1 MVSLHKEEI
10 LELLEF
16 VAATAEK
23 IIKRTSMIESVDDFL
38 LSDAGMEKM
47 DAACMLMQVIGENL
61 KIIDNKTD
69 HKLLSQYPEVSWKGA
84 IGMRDFISHHYIGVD
99 PDIIFI
105 TIKQRMPS
113 LLDAVNHII
122 NDLKTEED
130 K

>member
-1 MVSLHKEEI
+1 MGSLHKKEI
-10 LELLEF
+10 IELLEF
-16 VAATAEK
+16 VSQTAEK
-23 IIKRTSMIESVDDFL
+23 IIKRTENVNSVDDFL
-38 LSDAGMEKM
+38 MSDSGMEKM

-61 KIIDNKTD
+61 KVIDNKTE

-105 TIKQRMPS
+105 TIKQRMSP

-122 NDLKTEED
+122 RDLKRD
-130 K
+130 NQ

>member
-1 MVSLHKEEI
+1 MAFLHKEEI
-10 LELLEF
+10 IELLEL
-16 VAATAEK
+16 VAGTAEK
-23 IIKRTSMIESVDDFL
+23 IIKRTAMIESVDDFL

-99 PDIIFI
+99 PDIIFV
-105 TIKQRMPS
+105 TIKQRIPS
-113 LLDAVNHII
+113 LLEAVKRVI
-122 NDLKTEED
+122 NDLNINED
-130 K
+130 N

>member
-69 HKLLSQYPEVSWKGA
+69 HKLLSQYPEVSWYA
-84 IGMRDFISHHYIGVD
+84 
-99 PDIIFI
+99 
-105 TIKQRMPS
+105 
-113 LLDAVNHII
+113 
-122 NDLKTEED
+122 
-130 K
+130 

>member
-1 MVSLHKEEI
+1 MGSLHKKEI
-10 LELLEF
+10 IELLEF
-16 VAATAEK
+16 VSQTAEK
-23 IIKRTSMIESVDDFL
+23 IIKRTENVNSVDDFL
-38 LSDAGMEKM
+38 LSDSGMEKM

-61 KIIDNKTD
+61 KVIDNKTE

-105 TIKQRMPS
+105 TIKQRMSP

-122 NDLKTEED
+122 RDLKRD
-130 K
+130 NQ

>member
-1 MVSLHKEEI
+1 MESLHKKEI
-10 LELLEF
+10 IELLEF
-16 VAATAEK
+16 VSQTAEK
-23 IIKRTSMIESVDDFL
+23 IIKRTENVNSVDDFL
-38 LSDAGMEKM
+38 MSDSGMEKM

-61 KIIDNKTD
+61 KVIDNKTE

-105 TIKQRMPS
+105 TIKQRMSP

-122 NDLKTEED
+122 RDLKRD
-130 K
+130 NQ